1 MTDQPAAAEPNANEV
16 QETATGTVRGG
27 MHHLLVG
34 GAALAT
40 MAFVLGLWV
49 IRGGSLG
56 MLLGDEPAVAVS
68 APVATPGSLPTTMRE
83 SQGLPPATALPS
95 PAAPATTPYVAQGGG
110 IAKRHGQPVAI
121 APNGVPVFTAPHGV
135 INPLTML
142 HDPAYYQQWAKV
154 GATYANPFAYQQ
166 IMNLMLQHAM
176 QAWRMGPPVTV
187 SVDGKRV
194 PRG

>member
-1 MTDQPAAAEPNANEV
+1 MTDQPAASDTNANEALAP
-16 QETATGTVRGG
+16 TTDNGRGG
-27 MHHLLVG
+27 TQHLLVG

-49 IRGGSLG
+49 MRGGSLG

-68 APVATPGSLPTTMRE
+68 NPATPTASLPTAARE
-83 SQGLPPATALPS
+83 PQMVAPTALVPA
-95 PAAPATTPYVAQGGG
+95 PAAIDDVRQGGETVAQ
-110 IAKRHGQPVAI
+110 RGQPVAI

-142 HDPAYYQQWAKV
+142 HDPAYYQQWGRV
-154 GATYANPFAYQQ
+154 GATYINPLAYQQ
-166 IMNLMLQHAM
+166 IMFQMLRHSM
-176 QAWRMGPPVTV
+176 QAWGMGPPVTV
-187 SVDGKRV
+187 SVDAKGT